1 MKWAP
6 NPYVL
11 AERLSGKLLAV
22 DEAAR
27 ADILDAF
34 LREAL
39 LSKGK
44 KKTVT
49 EAFAVF
55 QQIAELFE
63 RPVSFGRA
71 LATARPIYQAA
82 GYTTE
87 QVIPALLDLLPI
99 VGGPSADDSFADAG
113 QLTDAGQLIVQ
124 KAMYLDPVQGAIED
138 CYLISAMIALAWA
151 VPQQLAARLTAA
163 GFAPPADRSFQWPF
177 HDHRGGQRQ
186 AKVSGRLMTRDGGL
200 RYARSRSPQESW
212 PALVEKAYV
221 MNARA
226 SGTADELTALDYKAI
241 NRGSTPARACQSL
254 MGGRVRGE
262 ILDSLRG
269 VEIFLPGGRLSTP
282 HGVMSKPVMAW
293 TKEDIGVK
301 EKKVW
306 EKTGLWPNHAYAVL
320 GVMDSGHIVLRNP
333 HGRAT
338 ERRRGYAEGPWQIR
352 SSSVQLNVDGVF
364 ALSRDLFY
372 AHFNDISWVDLD

>member
-1 MKWAP
+1 
-6 NPYVL
+6 
-11 AERLSGKLLAV
+11 
-22 DEAAR
+22 
-27 ADILDAF
+27 
-34 LREAL
+34 
-39 LSKGK
+39 
-44 KKTVT
+44 
-49 EAFAVF
+49 
-55 QQIAELFE
+55 
-63 RPVSFGRA
+63 
-71 LATARPIYQAA
+71 
-82 GYTTE
+82 
-87 QVIPALLDLLPI
+87 
-99 VGGPSADDSFADAG
+99 
-113 QLTDAGQLIVQ
+113 
-124 KAMYLDPVQGAIED
+124 
-138 CYLISAMIALAWA
+138 
-151 VPQQLAARLTAA
+151 
-163 GFAPPADRSFQWPF
+163 
-177 HDHRGGQRQ
+177 
-186 AKVSGRLMTRDGGL
+186 MTRDGGL

-241 NRGSTPARACQSL
+241 DRGSTPARACQSL

-269 VEIFLPGGRLSTP
+269 AEIFLRGGRLSAP

-293 TKEDIGVK
+293 TKENIGVK

-320 GVMDSGHIVLRNP
+320 GVMQTGHVVLRNP

-338 ERRRGYAEGPWQIR
+338 QRRRGYAEGPWQVNGL
-352 SSSVQLNVDGVF
+352 SVNLNVDGVF